1 MRPSSFV
8 MTTQQAQRFV
18 GHVALITA
26 FVVVVSVG
34 LWAAL

>member
-1 MRPSSFV
+1 MRLSSFV
-8 MTTQQAQRFV
+8 MTTQQAQQFV
-18 GHVALITA
+18 GHAALIAA